1 MGTDKRRDWIALLH
15 SFNLIR
21 DNPFHPWL
29 KFFGFSNKE
38 ELLWGQSSHCNMLEF
53 CWKIFIAIT
62 IGSAVSGQQRTSRI
76 FAIALASLAKMSIS
90 GMPIYGIPWYLCY
103 RFGFHID
110 GLGFLRPRS
119 EPVRWCQL
127 S

>member
-15 SFNLIR
+15 SLNLIR

-38 ELLWGQSSHCNMLEF
+38 ELLWGQSSHGNMLEF

-62 IGSAVSGQQRTSRI
+62 IGSAVSGQQRTSR
-76 FAIALASLAKMSIS
+76 
-90 GMPIYGIPWYLCY
+90 
-103 RFGFHID
+103 
-110 GLGFLRPRS
+110 
-119 EPVRWCQL
+119 RWGHRWGHRWGQ
-127 S
+127 